1 MNEQKITP
9 KKSEAG
15 IEYIREMRLAGATR
29 GFDKKGY
36 YPG

>member
-15 IEYIREMRLAGATR
+15 IEYIREMRLAG
-29 GFDKKGY
+29 KGY

>member
-15 IEYIREMRLAGATR
+15 IEYIREMRLAG